1 LVNQSKPTVAI
12 YGGSFDPP
20 HFGHQ
25 RIIEKAIEDLD
36 IDQLIVLPTYLNPF
50 KTTSSVSAKKRLE
63 WCHTLFGKIN
73 KVVIDDFETTQKR
86 AVTTFESIEHLNA
99 QYQVKYLI
107 IGADNLS
114 TLDKWYKYEWLNKHI
129 IWVIATREG
138 YNTKIDGLREY
149 RFLNIDV
156 EISSTEIRDKH
167 DYSKVDSK
175 IKASVEKNLLG
186 QKNMKNTIE
195 SRVKNIVE
203 ILDKNKA
210 EEIEVFNLDTTDY
223 IAKQVIIANSLNSKH
238 TIALHDHVKK
248 ALKKEGDDVLYADIS
263 DDWVVMDLG
272 DILIHVMVPE
282 YRNKYSLETFLSE
295 LIEEQKKA
303 KN

>member
-1 LVNQSKPTVAI
+1 LVNQSKPTAAI

-25 RIIEKAIEDLD
+25 HIVEKAIEVLD

-50 KTTSSVSAKKRLE
+50 KESSSTSAKKRLE
-63 WCHTLFGKIN
+63 WCHTLFDPIE
-73 KVVIDDFETTQKR
+73 KVTIDSFETMQGR
-86 AVTTFESIEHLNA
+86 SVTTFESITHLSNK
-99 QYQVKYLI
+99 YNVKYLI

-114 TLDKWYKYEWLNKHI
+114 SLHKWHEFEWLNNHI
-129 IWVIATREG
+129 TWVIATREG
-138 YNTKIDGLREY
+138 YNTKTNGLKES
-149 RFLNIDV
+149 RFLDV
-156 EISSTEIRDKH
+156 SIAVSSTEIKSEH
-167 DYSKVDSK
+167 DYSNVDLK
-175 IKASVEKNLLG
+175 IRESEEKNLIG
-186 QKNMKNTIE
+186 QKNMTNDIK
-195 SRVKNIVE
+195 SRVEELVG

-238 TIALHDHVKK
+238 TIGLHDHVKRE
-248 ALKKEGDDVLYADIS
+248 LRKKGEEILYSDIS
-263 DDWVVMDLG
+263 DEWVVMDLG

-282 YRNKYSLETFLSE
+282 YRLRYSLEEFLNE

-303 KN
+303 EK